1 MKFVLYMLIIGI
13 IIFILGAWLV
23 RLYAE
28 SCPTSLIVYKPYIR
42 TFVEEQEQPS
52 YVFTL
57 FKNMFH
63 GNSPWTQTFAHR
75 NYLKNGKQNPFIL
88 GERPK
93 NVLTGEKNN
102 RDDYLNTF
110 FG

>member
-1 MKFVLYMLIIGI
+1 MKFVLITVMVLMVLAT
-13 IIFILGAWLV
+13 LG
-23 RLYAE
+23 LYAARRLGE
-28 SCPTSLIVYKPYIR
+28 SCLASRIVYKPYIR

-57 FKNMFH
+57 FKKMFH
-63 GNSPWTQTFAHR
+63 GNSPWTTTFAHR
-75 NYLKNGKQNPFIL
+75 NFLKVSKQNPFIH

-93 NVLTGEKNN
+93 NVLPGTGTD